1 MAQDIDLLGATYQ
14 DVPAVELPKTGGGTA
29 LFSDVSDTTAA
40 AADVASGKYF
50 YTASGVKTAG
60 TNSGGGGIGT
70 LLTTKSLGAIST
82 SSTSATDTGQTVLV
96 SSINS
101 YDLLIVETSVDSVV
115 NNRHEATVQLIVLT
129 AGTNVTTKKDGAT
142 LVSNTQNIKIS
153 SSGVAT
159 SRQST
164 TKYGIYVNSTSIGA
178 AGLTLTMYERYNSTQ
193 TGTVNGRY
201 TVRVYGVST
210 YGLIGG

>member
-1 MAQDIDLLGATYQ
+1 MANITWLGASYSN
-14 DVPAVELPKTGGGTA
+14 VPWVTLPKTGGGTA

-50 YTASGVKTAG
+50 YTSAG
-60 TNSGGGGIGT
+60 TRTQGTSSGGGVGT
-70 LLTTKSLGAIST
+70 LLTTKSLGTVST

-142 LVSNTQNIKIS
+142 LVTNTQNIKIS

-164 TKYGIYVNSTSIGA
+164 TKYGVYVNSTSIGA
-178 AGLTLTMYERYNSTQ
+178 SGLTLTMYKRYNNTQ
-193 TGTVNGRY
+193 TGTVNGSY

-210 YGLIGG
+210 YDLIGG